1 MSKKFLDNTMAQK
14 LRNKEPVSAAW
25 AQLGSNL
32 SAEILAE
39 AGFDVL
45 VIDMEH
51 SPVHL
56 QSLISMIQ
64 ATKGTDCVPF
74 IRAPWNDMVWIKQ
87 ILDSGAYG
95 IHIPYVSTREEAEY
109 AVRSCKYPL
118 SGIRGIASNH
128 RAVNY
133 SLNKA
138 EYFKRANEDIIVMV
152 AIETPEGVKNI
163 KEIASVPGI
172 DGIFIGPSDLSTSM
186 GYLVNP
192 SAPEVQAAIKK
203 IEEEVSKT
211 DKFLATIAPN
221 FEAAEKLY
229 ERGYSLIYMMSDV
242 TDLAN
247 LALTTVA
254 KFNKYER
261 KSRQI

>member
-1 MSKKFLDNTMAQK
+1 MPVSPAEK
-14 LRNKEPVSAAW
+14 LRRKEPVSAAW

-32 SAEILAE
+32 SAELLAE

-51 SPVHL
+51 SPVHIP
-56 QSLISMIQ
+56 SLISMIQ

-74 IRAPWNDMVWIKQ
+74 IRAPWNDMVCIKQ

-109 AVRSCKYPL
+109 AVRSCKYAPE
-118 SGIRGIASNH
+118 GVRGIASNH

-133 SLNKA
+133 SMNKM

-152 AIETPEGVKNI
+152 AIETPQGVKNI
-163 KEIASVPGI
+163 KEIASVKGI

-186 GYLVNP
+186 GYLANP
-192 SAPEVQAAIKK
+192 SVPEVQAAIRE
-203 IEEEVSKT
+203 IEQEVLKT
-211 DKFLATIAPN
+211 DKFLATIAPDA
-221 FEAAEKLY
+221 EAARKLY
-229 ERGYSLIYMMSDV
+229 DRGYSLIYMMSDV
-242 TDLAN
+242 VDLAK
-247 LALTTVA
+247 LASATVA
-254 KFNKYER
+254 KFKEYAN
-261 KSRQI
+261 KSR